1 MVSVEIDTP
10 CEANTYEL
18 PVAVEESFL
27 YADFDNVDLDFIP
40 YDGVVFQEV
49 PNPSPSGINTS
60 ASVGRVNKT
69 IGSTHYAG
77 IEADV
82 YEIAFDLRPL
92 MSQKVYSSTNGIVR
106 FMVDDETTDEPR
118 VRLDLNYNPEDVNQ
132 WVQLIYDF
140 TDTPAEVYDQLRLTY
155 NHFVTTT
162 EFWYFDDVM
171 GHTEGFLSTTSG
183 EEMTEVIAVYPN
195 PSSGLFSVDTKG
207 IFPAGSMY
215 VLEVLDVQGRS
226 LLSQQVLA
234 QGQLVAFDLSDQPT
248 GLYFLRLSGESLRYF
263 KVIKK

>member
-1 MVSVEIDTP
+1 
-10 CEANTYEL
+10 
-18 PVAVEESFL
+18 
-27 YADFDNVDLDFIP
+27 LDFIP

-49 PNPSPSGINTS
+49 TNPAPSGINTS

-106 FMVDDETTDEPR
+106 FMVDDETTGLPR
-118 VRLDLNYNPEDVNQ
+118 VRLDLDYNPEDVNQ

-140 TDTPAEVYDQLRLTY
+140 TDTPAEFYDQLRLTY

-171 GHTEGFLSTTSG
+171 GTTDAFLSSG
-183 EEMTEVIAVYPN
+183 AGTENKITEAISVFPN
-195 PSSGLFSVDTKG
+195 PSTGVYFMDAKG
-207 IFPAGSMY
+207 IFPLGSTY
-215 VLEVLDVQGRS
+215 NLEVADIQGRTIIR
-226 LLSQQVLA
+226 QQVVA
-234 QGQLVAFDLSDQPT
+234 QGQQVTFDISDHPS
-248 GLYFLRLSGESLRYF
+248 GLYVVALGGQSLRYA
-263 KVIKK
+263 KVIVKE